1 MAFKVNKIINVG
13 YELPELYV
21 RFSRIWV
28 HDERIVDAWISVYPS
43 EAAYLAHP
51 LNEIKEVPNLDRQYQ
66 FKKDPAADLLTSVHD
81 KVKEILTTDVTE
93 EREFTT
99 TDAKGN
105 TTTKTETVV
114 IREKF
119 CEPEEIVI
127 DLKTKQDDTER
138 LS

>member
-43 EAAYLAHP
+43 EDAYLAHP

-81 KVKEILTTDVTE
+81 KVKEILTTDITE

-119 CEPEEIVI
+119 AKPEEIVI
-127 DLKTKQDDTER
+127 DLKSTKDDTER
-138 LS
+138 LP